1 VRGTAASLSMI
12 RTCFDGVVEEQERT
26 WIWRLVAKGQIL
38 WDISRRIAMFGW
50 AYFDEM
56 KDRCF
61 GMRSNGRSPDSE
73 NVVRFIAGSTGVH
86 PAASNEAEVDL
97 QSMNMVSC
105 VKSMYL
111 PNISNH
117 L

>member
-86 PAASNEAEVDL
+86 P
-97 QSMNMVSC
+97 
-105 VKSMYL
+105 VKLRRMKRKLTYKA
-111 PNISNH
+111 
-117 L
+117 